1 MTWAPLNKRGLRVM
15 SWMVACSAPAL
26 AAAQTQDAADSRASF
41 GEEIIVTAQHR
52 EQTRQDVPISV
63 AVTTGASLRETG
75 TQSLEDFSLTTPG
88 LQVSEGGN
96 TNFLS
101 LRGVSSGADAGF
113 EQSLGTFVDD
123 VYRGRARYTK
133 GNFVDIQRV
142 EVLRGPQSTFFGM
155 NTIAGALNI
164 TTAKPG
170 AHNDGYINASYLPA
184 FDEWNL
190 EAATTLRVS
199 DTLGVRLAGRYNKS
213 DGYIQNRFTNKDE
226 PRSKDYFGRVTL
238 LWEPSADFD
247 ATLRVE
253 GGNSHENGSV
263 PAEILSCPPAAP
275 FTPSVGCALSIG
287 TPGFEDDLNYSLSR
301 DPTFSDTDFGEAALT
316 MNARLGALTLTSV
329 TAYTGY
335 DYTNVFD
342 LDNTSAPSVFVP
354 GATLFEADQREKYRQ
369 FSQELRLTSPSG
381 GTFEYMLG
389 AYYQKGKIDWR
400 NTLGLNFIPFA
411 MIPPLAGRIAP
422 GQAVGQNFF
431 NKQRDEVF
439 SAFVSGTLHLNDRA
453 RVNLGLRYTD
463 VTKKVHKGEQVGF
476 TDPDTA
482 SSLPYLESFAPF
494 ADPVTGAIAAGVL
507 GIDLFDTNIRKRN
520 DDWMP
525 SVSLQYDLTDDA
537 MVYASYANGF
547 KAGGFSFATHTLGG
561 DANGDGTISQQE
573 LYDPITFEPESVD
586 AFELGLKAQWFDRRL
601 TTNLALFHNN
611 YTNLQKSLLVAG
623 TSLTFVVGNAAKAV
637 SKGAELELDWRV
649 TDRLRLGGSVSYLVS
664 KYKRYPDAPPTALQT
679 LNGQTSQ
686 DLAGRPTQRAPKWS
700 GTVNAS
706 YVQPIGT
713 LELKASTTLFFTDS
727 YFLADSLDPML
738 SQSGY
743 ARLDGRLSLG
753 SPAKGWDLAVI
764 GSNLTNRKISSWCYD
779 TPATLG
785 SYSCVLERPRNVSF
799 QLSYRW

>member
-1 MTWAPLNKRGLRVM
+1 MTLNKRGLRAV
-15 SWMVACSAPAL
+15 SWMMACSAPAM
-26 AAAQTQDAADSRASF
+26 AAAQTQGATETADAYAA
-41 GEEIIVTAQHR
+41 EIVVTAQHR
-52 EQTRQDVPISV
+52 QQTRQDVPISV
-63 AVTTGASLRETG
+63 AVTTGASLREAG
-75 TQSLEDFSLTTPG
+75 TQTLEDFSLTTPG

-113 EQSLGTFVDD
+113 EQSLGTFVDN

-170 AHNDGYINASYLPA
+170 ARNEGYANISFLPA
-184 FDEWNL
+184 FDEWNM
-190 EAATTLRVS
+190 EAATTVRAS
-199 DTLGVRLAGRYNKS
+199 DTLGVRFAGRFNRS
-213 DGYIQNRFTNKDE
+213 DGYIQNIFTNKDE
-226 PRSKDYFGRVTL
+226 PRSKDYFGRMTL

-253 GGNSHENGSV
+253 GGNTHEKGSV

-287 TPGFEDDLNYSLSR
+287 TPGFEDRLNHSLSR

-316 MNARLGALTLTSV
+316 LNARLGGLTLTSV

-335 DYTNVFD
+335 NFTNVFD
-342 LDNTSAPSVFVP
+342 LDNTSAASIFVP
-354 GATLFEADQREKYRQ
+354 GATLFEANQRERYRQ
-369 FSQELRLTSPSG
+369 FSQEVRLTSPSG
-381 GTFEYMLG
+381 GTFEYIVG

-411 MIPPLAGRIAP
+411 TIPPLAGRIQP
-422 GQAVGQNFF
+422 GEAVGQNFF
-431 NKQRDEVF
+431 NNQRDEVF
-439 SAFVSGTLHLNDRA
+439 SAFVSGTLHFGERA
-453 RVNLGLRYTD
+453 RLNLGLRYTD
-463 VTKKVHKGEQVGF
+463 VVKKLHKGEQTGLTNPF
-476 TDPDTA
+476 AA
-482 SSLPYLESFAPF
+482 SSLPYLDSFVPF
-494 ADPVTGAIAAGVL
+494 TDPVTSAIVAGVL
-507 GIDLFDTNIRKRN
+507 DIDLFDTNIRLRN

-525 SVSLQYDLTDDA
+525 SASLQYDIADDVMA
-537 MVYASYANGF
+537 YASYANGF

-561 DANGDGTISQQE
+561 DANGDGTISEQE
-573 LYDPITFEPESVD
+573 LYDPIAFEPEYVD

-601 TTNLALFHNN
+601 TTNLALFHNS
-611 YTNLQKSLLVAG
+611 YSNLQKSLLVAG

-637 SKGAELELDWRV
+637 SKGAEFELDWRV

-664 KYKRYPDAPPTALQT
+664 KYKDYPDAPPTALQT
-679 LNGQTSQ
+679 LNGIGAQ
-686 DLAGRPTQRAPKWS
+686 DLAGRPTQRAPEWS

-713 LELKASTTLFFTDS
+713 LELKAATTLFFTDG
-727 YFLADSLDPML
+727 YFLADNLDPML
-738 SQSGY
+738 HQRGY
-743 ARLDGRLSLG
+743 ARIDGRLSLG
-753 SPAKGWDLAVI
+753 SPAKGWELAVI
-764 GSNLTNRKISSWCYD
+764 GSNLTDRKISSWCYD

-785 SYSCVLERPRNVSF
+785 SYSCVLERPRSVSF
-799 QLSYRW
+799 QLGYRW